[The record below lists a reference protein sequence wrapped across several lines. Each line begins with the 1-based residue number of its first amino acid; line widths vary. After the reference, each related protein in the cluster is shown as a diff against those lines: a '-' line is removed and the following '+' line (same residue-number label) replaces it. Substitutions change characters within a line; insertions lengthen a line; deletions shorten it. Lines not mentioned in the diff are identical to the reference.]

1 MRSKIM
7 MYCQLHITTDTDNET
22 KAYENS
28 SIKSHIKFKRRYSI
42 SCMIHHFILV
52 VHQILKKDKMIH
64 HA

>member
-1 MRSKIM
+1 MMRSKIM

-28 SIKSHIKFKRRYSI
+28 SIKSHIKFKRRYVP
-42 SCMIHHFILV
+42 F
-52 VHQILKKDKMIH
+52 